1 MSVPASLRTPLR
13 RLYRIV
19 VPPMLTIR
27 LLGPVQILVRGEP
40 LAVDTRKAVALLAYL
55 ALTDRPASR
64 ESLAALLWPDSG
76 DQEARSALRRTLSVL
91 NAALGGGRLTI
102 DRTSVTLTESGIE
115 VDVRAFRAALA
126 RARGHGHASDEACPT
141 CLAALDEAAALD
153 RGDFMAGFALRD
165 SEAFDEWQRA
175 AGEAHRRDLAGT
187 LERLARGRAAGAAWE
202 SALTAGRR
210 WIELD
215 PLHEPA
221 HRLLMTTLGEAGE
234 PAAAIRQYRECVRIL
249 DAELGVAPL
258 EETTELYEA
267 IHAGRLVPDAGRS
280 RPAERTPSTTRLGDV
295 PLVGRVRELDTILA
309 AHRSCGPDGRLVVV
323 EGEPGIGKS
332 RLGAAAGDAVR
343 AAGGAVLEAR
353 AYAGEATIAF
363 GPVVELVQA
372 GFRRADATDR
382 LRRIRPEDLAAVAR
396 LVPLPAI
403 PEPAPA
409 TRPDVVNASDPYGRV
424 RLLEGLA
431 EVVAALAAGPVPGL
445 IAIDDLHQADAS
457 SIEFVAYLARRL
469 RGRPLV
475 VLATWRREE
484 LSDDDAA
491 RVLGSAGRDTP
502 PIRIRLERLDRGD
515 VGRLVTA
522 VLGAA
527 ATEELGDA
535 LFAESEGLPLYIAE
549 ALASPVPIG
558 GAIPGGF
565 LSLLRSRI
573 GSVGEIAGQLMA
585 AAAVIGRS
593 FDLDTVQ
600 GASGRSEDETIVG
613 LEELVHRGLVREVG
627 ATDGGEVRYDFTHA
641 RLRDVA
647 YDSLGLARRRLLH
660 RRVAEALGPSAKT
673 GREGGGRWPLIAYH
687 ERLAGRTAEAAE
699 AHRHAGDSARSVFAN
714 REAREHLEAALAL
727 GHPATVELREA
738 LGDVLTL
745 LGDYAG
751 ALGQFE
757 SAAALAEPARQSA
770 IEYRLGLVHAR
781 RGDWSRADS
790 HLAAALSTVDPADAT
805 SRSALLADRSA
816 VAQRRGA
823 TVDAERLAAEALAV
837 AETAA
842 DSAGIARA
850 ADILGIVARSKHD
863 LTTAAAHLERAL
875 AAADVADDANLR
887 AAARN
892 TLALVCADAGDHPRA
907 LTLTLEA
914 LALCERLGDRH
925 RQAALENN
933 LADLLQAVGRRDEAL
948 EHLKR
953 AVAIF
958 ADVGGRPGELEPE
971 IWKLVEW

>member
-1 MSVPASLRTPLR
+1 
-13 RLYRIV
+13 LYRIV
-19 VPPMLTIR
+19 VPPTLTIR
-27 LLGPVQILVRGEP
+27 LLGPVRVLVRGEP
-40 LAVDTRKAVALLAYL
+40 LAVDTRKAIALLAYL
-55 ALTDRPASR
+55 AMTDRPASR
-64 ESLAALLWPDSG
+64 EALAALLWPDSG
-76 DQEARSALRRTLSVL
+76 DQDARSALRRTLSVL
-91 NAALGGGRLTI
+91 NAAVGGVGLAI
-102 DRTSVTLTESGIE
+102 DRTSVTLSGDRVE

-126 RARGHGHASDEACPT
+126 RARDHGHPPDEACRT
-141 CLAALDEAAALD
+141 CIAALEEAAALD

-165 SEAFDEWQRA
+165 SDTFDEWQRA
-175 AGEAHRRDLAGT
+175 EGEAHSRDLAGT
-187 LERLARGRAAGAAWE
+187 LERLARGRAAAGAWE
-202 SALTAGRR
+202 SAVTAGRR

-221 HRLLMTTLGEAGE
+221 HRLLMTTLGRAGE

-267 IHAGRLVPDAGRS
+267 IHAGRLVPDVGRS
-280 RPAERTPSTTRLGDV
+280 RRVDPGPSAARVGDV
-295 PLVGRVRELDTILA
+295 PLVGRDRELDAFLA
-309 AHRSCGPDGRLVVV
+309 AHRSCGPDGRLVVI

-332 RLGAAAGDAVR
+332 RLGAAAGDAIR

-353 AYAGEATIAF
+353 AYAGESTIAF

-372 GFRRADATDR
+372 GFRRADATER
-382 LRRIRPEDLAAVAR
+382 LRSMRPEDLVAVAR
-396 LVPLPAI
+396 LVPLPIMPGA
-403 PEPAPA
+403 APA
-409 TRPDVVNASDPYGRV
+409 RPDIVIAPDLYGRL

-431 EVVAALAAGPVPGL
+431 EVVVALAGGPVPGL
-445 IAIDDLHQADAS
+445 VAIDDLHLADAS
-457 SIEFVAYLARRL
+457 TIDFVAFLARRL
-469 RGRPLV
+469 RGRPLIL
-475 VLATWRREE
+475 LATWRREE

-491 RVLGSAGRDTP
+491 RVLGSAGRDAP
-502 PIRIRLERLDRGD
+502 AIRLRLDRLDRGD
-515 VGRLVTA
+515 VGRVASAL
-522 VLGAA
+522 LGAA
-527 ATEELGDA
+527 ATEEFGDA
-535 LFAESEGLPLYIAE
+535 LFAESEGLPLYLAE
-549 ALASPVPIG
+549 ALASPAPIG
-558 GAIPGGF
+558 GAIPGGV
-565 LSLLRSRI
+565 LSLLRARI

-600 GASGRSEDETIVG
+600 SASGRSEDETIVG

-627 ATDGGEVRYDFTHA
+627 PTNGEEVRYDFTHG

-647 YDSLGLARRRLLH
+647 YESLGLARRRLLH
-660 RRVAEALGPSAKT
+660 RRVAEALGSSAR
-673 GREGGGRWPLIAYH
+673 GEGAGRWPLIAYH

-699 AHRHAGDSARSVFAN
+699 AHRHAGDAARSVFAN
-714 REAREHLEAALAL
+714 HEAREHLEAALAL

-751 ALGQFE
+751 ALAQFE
-757 SAAALAEPARQSA
+757 SAAALAGPARQSA
-770 IEYRLGLVHAR
+770 IEHRLGLVHAR
-781 RGDWSRADS
+781 RGDWSLADS
-790 HLAAALSTVDPADAT
+790 HLIAALSTVDAADAM

-823 TVDAERLAAEALAV
+823 TDDAEHLAAEALGL
-837 AETAA
+837 AEAAA

-850 ADILGIVARSKHD
+850 ADILGIVARSRHD
-863 LTTAAAHLERAL
+863 LTAAAAYLEGAL
-875 AAADVADDANLR
+875 AAADAADDASLR
-887 AAARN
+887 AATRN
-892 TLALVCADAGDHPRA
+892 TLALVCADAGDHARA
-907 LTLTLEA
+907 IALTLEA
-914 LALCERLGDRH
+914 LMLCERLGDRH

-933 LADLLQAVGRRDEAL
+933 LADLLQAIGRRDEAL
-948 EHLKR
+948 DHLKH